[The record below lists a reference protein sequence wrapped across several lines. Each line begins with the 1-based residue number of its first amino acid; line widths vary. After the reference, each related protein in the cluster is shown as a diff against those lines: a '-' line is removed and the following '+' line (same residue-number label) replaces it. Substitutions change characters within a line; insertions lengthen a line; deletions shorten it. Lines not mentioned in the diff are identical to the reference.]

1 MHYSKAENSRHFRIS
16 WRNSFAIVFKKE
28 KDKKS
33 NQIWKKKAFSNDD
46 FVQQFSNLSSEEN
59 RSEHSIELEK
69 VLSER
74 IIACTNKDLLVTIDR
89 AKMKD
94 MKEQLQVLKYE
105 QIVPDWFGFFSK
117 IRDHQD
123 ILDNY

>member
-1 MHYSKAENSRHFRIS
+1 MCS
-16 WRNSFAIVFKKE
+16 
-28 KDKKS
+28 
-33 NQIWKKKAFSNDD
+33 DD
-46 FVQQFSNLSSEEN
+46 SFVQLFSNLSSEEN

-105 QIVPDWFGFFSK
+105 QIVPDWFVFFRKYVIIS
-117 IRDHQD
+117 IS
-123 ILDNY
+123 

>member
-1 MHYSKAENSRHFRIS
+1 MCS
-16 WRNSFAIVFKKE
+16 
-28 KDKKS
+28 
-33 NQIWKKKAFSNDD
+33 DD
-46 FVQQFSNLSSEEN
+46 SFVQLFSNLSSEEN

-105 QIVPDWFGFFSK
+105 QIVPDWFVFFSK
-117 IRDHQD
+117 IRDHQH